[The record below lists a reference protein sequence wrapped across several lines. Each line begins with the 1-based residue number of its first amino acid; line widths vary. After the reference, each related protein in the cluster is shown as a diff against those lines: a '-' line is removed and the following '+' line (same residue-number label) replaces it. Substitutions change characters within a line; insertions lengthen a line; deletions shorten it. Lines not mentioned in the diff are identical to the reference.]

1 MSLLKKAIDARARGD
16 RPTLPDGTVSLGDVK
31 SHAVGVISADGRV
44 SVVPTG
50 DDGADR
56 DRLRLLE
63 RVLEWDSL
71 PYYDIAA
78 TNAAHAAYERSR
90 LGDVK
95 KKTKTKKK
103 SVRGIDGIRDRY
115 V

>member
-1 MSLLKKAIDARARGD
+1 MSLLKRAIDARARGD
-16 RPTLPDGTVSLGDVK
+16 RQELQAGTVSLGDVK
-31 SHAVGVISADGRV
+31 SHAVGVIYGDGSV
-44 SVVPTG
+44 SVVSSG
-50 DDGADR
+50 DAETDR

-63 RVLEWDSL
+63 RVLDWDSL

-90 LGDVK
+90 LGDTK